1 MQTLTPYMQLQT
13 LKALPARTI
22 LLRKHTLALT
32 SFLPMLRNGHFT
44 AAAVAFAAILSE
56 FLVIT
61 LSGLPYRPGQL
72 RSEFIFCGWAS
83 IAILLTL
90 VVVLLVVNVW
100 RRYLPPLPRKP
111 ASVAAVMSYVCQSTM
126 VGDFKG
132 LERVSVEKRD
142 EQIKRLGK
150 MYGYGLKVNEEKG
163 TRWAV
168 DEI

>member
-1 MQTLTPYMQLQT
+1 
-13 LKALPARTI
+13 
-22 LLRKHTLALT
+22 
-32 SFLPMLRNGHFT
+32 MLRNRHYT

-72 RSEFIFCGWAS
+72 RSEFFFCGSAS

-90 VVVLLVVNVW
+90 VAVLLGVNIW

-111 ASVAAVMSYVCQSTM
+111 SSVAAVMTYVCQSSM
-126 VGDFKG
+126 VADFEG
-132 LERVSVEKRD
+132 LERVGVEKRD
-142 EQIKRLGK
+142 VEIKRLGK
-150 MYGYGLKVNEEKG
+150 VYGYGLKVNEEKG